1 MIANIATKNGLSLNE
16 SKTEIVLFSRKPS
29 QHTSAINFMN
39 STVPI
44 ILEAKYLGYLWHK
57 SLSTRPAVEQNIA
70 KARRQFFALGST
82 GCYLGQSNPLS
93 ARTVVETCILPTLCY
108 GAENW
113 ILDDISLD
121 LLNRFQSELGKR
133 IL

>member
-1 MIANIATKNGLSLNE
+1 
-16 SKTEIVLFSRKPS
+16 
-29 QHTSAINFMN
+29 MN

-44 ILEAKYLGYLWHK
+44 IPEAKCLGYLWQK
-57 SLSTRPAVEQNIA
+57 SFSARPAVEQNIA
-70 KARRQFFALGST
+70 KARRQFFAFEST

-93 ARTVVETCILPTLCY
+93 ARTVVETCILPTLY

-121 LLNRFQSELGKR
+121 LLNR
-133 IL
+133 